1 MGFRCLSFVVSA
13 SLLAGLVTIVAASTP
28 EAQPSYQMLVNFG
41 AGWRESAVFDTLEA
55 CKRDAAAFA
64 KKYVIQ
70 AGCAETTALERWR
83 ADESYQ
89 QRAARCAE
97 LAEAGIGRKPN
108 PWFTIFGTARDH
120 YAFDTCMTQHRP
132 PTR

>member
-13 SLLAGLVTIVAASTP
+13 SLLAGLLTVGSAATLD
-28 EAQPSYQMLVNFG
+28 APSNYQMLVNFG
-41 AGWRESAVFDTLEA
+41 AGWKESAVFETLEA
-55 CKRDAAAFA
+55 CKKDAAAFA

-70 AGCAETTALERWR
+70 AGCAEMTALEKWR
-83 ADESYQ
+83 GDENYQ

-97 LAEAGIGRKPN
+97 LAEVGGARKPN

-120 YAFDTCMTQHRP
+120 FAFDTCMTQNRP